1 MKKTI
6 FCLALLLAFSAVQ
19 ANLGWM
25 QLNLYKGVGVANPAG
40 NTYNITYLEVEG
52 TGNTGCLEMY
62 FSVDINE
69 FLGATDVVRESVQPG
84 SYQILLNPRF
94 SLDKFLLT
102 DLQLGLVQEWY
113 ITGLYQGRA
122 DQQFSGDNYSIGLG
136 TDIQIP
142 YIEKFSFNFYKMFE
156 HVNQQKNNNWKVS
169 FEDAGWLAEIIWDT
183 QLKEIGEDFTL
194 SYRGKATY
202 GFANNW
208 AEENY
213 LGPDDTGTYVLSG
226 TSTEWLMFNG
236 LFWNAKKWSISTSV
250 KLQDHCLYRDSKN
263 HDALS
268 FWFGLH
274 RKF

>member
-1 MKKTI
+1 
-6 FCLALLLAFSAVQ
+6 
-19 ANLGWM
+19 
-25 QLNLYKGVGVANPAG
+25 
-40 NTYNITYLEVEG
+40 
-52 TGNTGCLEMY
+52 
-62 FSVDINE
+62 
-69 FLGATDVVRESVQPG
+69 
-84 SYQILLNPRF
+84 
-94 SLDKFLLT
+94 
-102 DLQLGLVQEWY
+102 
-113 ITGLYQGRA
+113 
-122 DQQFSGDNYSIGLG
+122 
-136 TDIQIP
+136 
-142 YIEKFSFNFYKMFE
+142 MFE
-156 HVNQQKNNNWKVS
+156 HVNQPKNNNWKVS